1 MCLAIPGKITS
12 INGDMAKVDFGNIKK
27 DVFLGIVKA
36 KVGDYVLVGSGMAV
50 QKINKKD
57 AIKIIKEWNKLK

>member
-1 MCLAIPGKITS
+1 MCLAIPGKVTS

-27 DVFLGIVKA
+27 DVFLVIVKA
-36 KVGDYVLVGSGMAV
+36 KVGDYVLVGSGVAV

-57 AIKIIKEWNKLK
+57 AMKIIKEWNKLK

>member
-57 AIKIIKEWNKLK
+57 AMKIIKEWNKLR

>member
-1 MCLAIPGKITS
+1 MCLAIPGKVTS

-36 KVGDYVLVGSGMAV
+36 KVGDYVLVGSGVAV

-57 AIKIIKEWNKLK
+57 AMKIIKEWNKLK

>member
-57 AIKIIKEWNKLK
+57 AMKIIKEWNKLK

>member
-1 MCLAIPGKITS
+1 MCLAIPGKVTS

-57 AIKIIKEWNKLK
+57 AMKIIKEWNKLK